1 MISNYHHSR
10 NNLVKSN
17 SYHGN
22 SAHHHRRSLVD
33 NTAQHGNMILPPMN
47 RISRAST
54 MSTIME
60 KQHSPRTIT
69 PPPQQNNR
77 NKKRHS
83 SSSSNRIS
91 AMNLME
97 DDIPL
102 ALLAYKKGYTNM
114 SPTMSNTS
122 TIDRP
127 LSSSMIQSNHS
138 QSSDASLVKKTK
150 HHRQASLSS
159 TSPPPPA
166 QPASKRK
173 KKPVPYQLKTNTES
187 STSQSS
193 TVVATPTIEQPKL
206 TKQKTKMPFKKKWL
220 SSLPTATLFTAGFD
234 LYLAIFK
241 GLVGATKELMLLRC
255 CNPYVKG

>member
-22 SAHHHRRSLVD
+22 NGQYHRQSLVD
-33 NTAQHGNMILPPMN
+33 NMTQQGNMVLPPMN

-60 KQHSPRTIT
+60 KQHSSRTIT

-102 ALLAYKKGYTNM
+102 ALLAYKKGYTSM
-114 SPTMSNTS
+114 SPQLSNTS
-122 TIDRP
+122 TSDRP
-127 LSSSMIQSNHS
+127 LSSSMIQN
-138 QSSDASLVKKTK
+138 ASLVKKK
-150 HHRQASLSS
+150 RLQRVASS
-159 TSPPPPA
+159 SPPPPSSAPA
-166 QPASKRK
+166 QPAHRRK
-173 KKPVPYQLKTNTES
+173 KRPVPYQLKTNTDS

-193 TVVATPTIEQPKL
+193 TVVATPTIEQQDPHL
-206 TKQKTKMPFKKKWL
+206 TKQKTKMSFNKKWL
-220 SSLPTATLFTAGFD
+220 SSLR
-234 LYLAIFK
+234 K
-241 GLVGATKELMLLRC
+241 LLSTSS
-255 CNPYVKG
+255 KK

>member
-1 MISNYHHSR
+1 MISNYHLSR

-22 SAHHHRRSLVD
+22 NGQYHRKSLVD
-33 NTAQHGNMILPPMN
+33 NTAQQGSMMLPPMS

-60 KQHSPRTIT
+60 KQHLSRTLT
-69 PPPQQNNR
+69 PPPQQNKR

-102 ALLAYKKGYTNM
+102 ALLAYKKGYTSM
-114 SPTMSNTS
+114 SPQLSSTS
-122 TIDRP
+122 TSDRP
-127 LSSSMIQSNHS
+127 LSSSMIQSNYN
-138 QSSDASLVKKTK
+138 QPSDASLVRKKK
-150 HHRQASLSS
+150 HHRVSS
-159 TSPPPPA
+159 SSPPPSLSPSSSPA
-166 QPASKRK
+166 QPVHKRK
-173 KKPVPYQLKTNTES
+173 KKPVPYQLKTNTDS

-193 TVVATPTIEQPKL
+193 TVVATPTIEQQDPHL
-206 TKQKTKMPFKKKWL
+206 TKQTTKMSFKKKWL
-220 SSLPTATLFTAGFD
+220 SSLRKVFSTSP
-234 LYLAIFK
+234 K
-241 GLVGATKELMLLRC
+241 K
-255 CNPYVKG
+255 